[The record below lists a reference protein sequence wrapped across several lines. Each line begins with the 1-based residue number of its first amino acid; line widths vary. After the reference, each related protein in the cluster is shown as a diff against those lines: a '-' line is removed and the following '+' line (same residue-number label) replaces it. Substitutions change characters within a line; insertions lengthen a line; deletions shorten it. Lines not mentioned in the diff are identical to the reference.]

1 MESRSFST
9 RFVPRLYQTRFRLA
23 GGSLASIR
31 AGLPPA
37 KPLFSAING
46 IFDIVFALLACYT
59 RQCASLLGIAGE
71 AALVGLPPWVLFSAP
86 YLAKARKRP
95 HFHDATIGT
104 TDAAAL
110 FGSSGSR
117 RRNKGA
123 RRFESL
129 RTLTPKPKKP
139 SPSPPPHAKAGEG
152 RTTQCRKLMPLQ
164 TAQAAALAALR
175 EFGPLTS
182 RRP

>member
-37 KPLFSAING
+37 EPLFSAING

-71 AALVGLPPWVLFSAP
+71 AALVGLPPWVLLSAP
-86 YLAKARKRP
+86 YLAKSAK
-95 HFHDATIGT
+95 T
-104 TDAAAL
+104 AAL
-110 FGSSGSR
+110 PRCDHRDNRRSR
-117 RRNKGA
+117 PFRQQRKQAQEQRGA
-123 RRFESL
+123 
-129 RTLTPKPKKP
+129 
-139 SPSPPPHAKAGEG
+139 AI
-152 RTTQCRKLMPLQ
+152 
-164 TAQAAALAALR
+164 
-175 EFGPLTS
+175 
-182 RRP
+182 